1 VTLVLAEDIDIS
13 RGDLLADPVHPP
25 RAAKTVEAR
34 ICWLSTGFLDAKALP
49 AAVLKH
55 TTRSVKAKLVSLN
68 DRVDIDTLERQTA
81 PAGLAMNDIAHV
93 TLALAQTLFVDP
105 YGLNRATGSFILID
119 EATNQTVAAGMID
132 G

>member
-1 VTLVLAEDIDIS
+1 M
-13 RGDLLADPVHPP
+13 
-25 RAAKTVEAR
+25 
-34 ICWLSTGFLDAKALP
+34 
-49 AAVLKH
+49 
-55 TTRSVKAKLVSLN
+55 KAKLVSLN
-68 DRVDIDTLERQTA
+68 DRVDIDTLERQPS

-93 TLALAQTLFVDP
+93 TLTLARPLFVDP